1 MMWMLAFNGGMVL
14 SPLLCSF
21 FFRANPGD
29 VASGAVDVERVRR
42 RRGALWIGT
51 FLALSVWGAFAFL
64 EVRGAFDPEALPA
77 WMTWGKSPAEM
88 GWMLFFPLW
97 FGLTMPLL
105 QELQPAPDVQRGEGK
120 RSASLVSRKA
130 PSESAVRPWLA
141 AGWVLFALTSLAL
154 LAGVTNLFGLPEE
167 DVLGGVLFAACAMI
181 TQVTLLLVLPTALRQ
196 AHLEPE
202 PLAGEGSEELSALY
216 AEAREGRLHWMLR
229 MFVGSVAL
237 LALGSC
243 VLVTFSLPTWVVAL
257 TGAGLGTLGG
267 LGGAW
272 IGVNADRRRR
282 EIQRRRAEL
291 LGGGASE
298 VAAEHRA

>member
-1 MMWMLAFNGGMVL
+1 MWMLAFNGGMVL
-14 SPLLCSF
+14 SPLLCSI

-29 VASGAVDVERVRR
+29 VASGAVDAERVRR
-42 RRGALWIGT
+42 RRGALWLGT
-51 FLALSVWGAFAFL
+51 FLAFAVWGAFAFL
-64 EVRGAFDPEALPA
+64 EVQGAFDPEALPA

-97 FGLTMPLL
+97 FGLAMPLL
-105 QELQPAPDVQRGEGK
+105 QELQPAGDVQRGEVK
-120 RSASLVSRKA
+120 RSASLVSREA
-130 PSESAVRPWLA
+130 PSESAVWPWLI
-141 AGWVLFALTSLAL
+141 AGWMGFALTSLAL

-181 TQVTLLLVLPTALRQ
+181 TQVTLLLVLPTAVRQ

-243 VLVTFSLPTWVVAL
+243 VLVTFSVPTWVVAL
-257 TGAGLGTLGG
+257 TGAGLGTIGG

-282 EIQRRRAEL
+282 EIQRRRTEL
-291 LGGGASE
+291 LSGSANPMAGEG
-298 VAAEHRA
+298 